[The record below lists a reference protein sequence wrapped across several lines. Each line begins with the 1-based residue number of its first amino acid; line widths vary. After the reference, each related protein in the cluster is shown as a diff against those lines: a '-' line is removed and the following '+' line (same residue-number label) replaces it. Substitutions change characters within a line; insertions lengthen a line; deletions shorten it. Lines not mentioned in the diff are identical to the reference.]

1 VRVYELAKKLKI
13 PTKKL
18 LNIISKSDI
27 SNKVSLSN
35 LSSKEIEKI
44 KNLLRR
50 EKPSLKK
57 KLLPR
62 DPVVT
67 FLGHV
72 DHGKT
77 SLLDAIRNTQVAK
90 EEFGGITQRIG
101 ASEINFQGK
110 RIVFIDTP
118 GHEAFTAMR
127 AQGAQVTDI
136 VVLVIAADDG
146 VMPQTKEAINHAR
159 VAKVPI
165 VVAINKIDKKEANP
179 ERVKQQLTKYDLTPE
194 EWGGETICVP
204 VSALTKEG
212 INELLEMIL
221 LEAEMLELSANP
233 KGDFKGVVIEG
244 EVDRR
249 KGPFSTI
256 LVKEGTLH
264 IGDVLVGGEIWGKVR
279 ALINW
284 QGEKSKEV
292 GPSTP
297 VRVLGLSKVATPGQ
311 IFIKV
316 KNEKEARRLAEK
328 VAEEKKEGSLS
339 KRERLT
345 LESIFGPEKKEKSL
359 SIVLKTDTQ
368 GSLKAVSD
376 TLKSLEEKDV
386 KVNILHQGIGEVN
399 KSDVLLASTASS
411 IIISFNV
418 EVSTEINLLAK
429 EEGVEIRK
437 YRTIYEIIDDIKLA
451 VKGLLEPVYKEELVG
466 KAQVRETFKIPKV
479 GIVAGCYV
487 MEGKVLR
494 GSRAK
499 VIRDKEVVGE
509 GRIVSLKRFNQ
520 DVNEVSTGLECGINV
535 QGGPGE
541 VQKGDIIEVYHRQ
554 RVG

>member
-1 VRVYELAKKLKI
+1 MRVYELARKLKI

-18 LNIISKSDI
+18 LDIISKSDI

-44 KNLLRR
+44 KNLLRA

-159 VAKVPI
+159 AAKVPI

-284 QGEKSKEV
+284 QGEKSKEA

-418 EVSTEINLLAK
+418 EVSNEINLLAK

-451 VKGLLEPVYKEELVG
+451 VKGLLEPVYKDELVG

-487 MEGKVLR
+487 MEGKVPR

-535 QGGPGE
+535 QGPGE

-554 RVG
+554 RVE